1 MVAVWV
7 SVRHHRTYANL
18 CEPMRTYANP
28 CKPMRT
34 HANPREPMRIH
45 ANLCSDYRN
54 SNPTGH
60 NVVQNAF
67 CVLNGWFPIFVF
79 APQGR
84 TGASRE
90 RPEFSRVANVRHFR
104 HSVLDFTVGSG
115 VVRFACV
122 YRRVS
127 NFHGPWET
135 SMCVRSMRER
145 RGSGK
150 GARERKGSGLLFR
163 RAAGRW
169 PGTQGATSMA
179 VRYPSQML
187 SLPLTFWCNQCHAAC

>member
-7 SVRHHRTYANL
+7 SVRHHRTY
-18 CEPMRTYANP
+18 
-28 CKPMRT
+28 
-34 HANPREPMRIH
+34 ANPREPMRIH

-79 APQGR
+79 APRGR

-145 RGSGK
+145 RGSGE
-150 GARERKGSGLLFR
+150 GAERERKGSGKGAERERGSGKGADCCSVGR
-163 RAAGRW
+163 RGVGRA
-169 PGTQGATSMA
+169 PK
-179 VRYPSQML
+179 VRHSWRCDIHYK
-187 SLPLTFWCNQCHAAC
+187 CYNRH

>member
-1 MVAVWV
+1 
-7 SVRHHRTYANL
+7 
-18 CEPMRTYANP
+18 MRTDANP

-79 APQGR
+79 APRGR

-145 RGSGK
+145 RGSE
-150 GARERKGSGLLFR
+150 GAERERIAVPSGGGAL
-163 RAAGRW
+163 AGHSRCDIH
-169 PGTQGATSMA
+169 GGAISIA
-179 VRYPSQML
+179 NAIIAIDVL
-187 SLPLTFWCNQCHAAC
+187 V